1 MALVQAAWR
10 SLNSSV
16 VEAVRKGGRA
26 RWRHGRAWPL
36 TTPPTGLGACQT
48 RGKST
53 PMEACRSAPA
63 GVWWELGDG
72 RSGRPQPRR
81 REAPCQKPGTA
92 PPAPPIW
99 RSGQEGIL
107 SCLGRP
113 RQAARARTANSVSR
127 PLTPAPRP
135 LPPSNSPNPPY
146 ARRPLPGLFGS
157 APSARPS
164 PEPRGGRKE
173 HTGRPPTEGGGG
185 RRVFGPRS
193 HNRAPP
199 PTSCVPAASRPR
211 PPGLNLLRGA

>member
-1 MALVQAAWR
+1 MLKKSSDGETRECAAFKRQSVEGCWGSTTFWGFRVSGVGPASPLAAPPVKGAQALALVQAAWR

-16 VEAVRKGGRA
+16 VEAVRKGRRA

-36 TTPPTGLGACQT
+36 TTSPTGLGACQT

-113 RQAARARTANSVSR
+113 RR
-127 PLTPAPRP
+127 
-135 LPPSNSPNPPY
+135 
-146 ARRPLPGLFGS
+146 
-157 APSARPS
+157 
-164 PEPRGGRKE
+164 PRGHE
-173 HTGRPPTEGGGG
+173 RPTL
-185 RRVFGPRS
+185 S
-193 HNRAPP
+193 H
-199 PTSCVPAASRPR
+199 
-211 PPGLNLLRGA
+211 GL